1 MWSLDYPAFLLLL
14 LLVPPLIAWA
24 HFRPSRGG
32 RLSFSFS
39 VFRGNS
45 FQPRTGWRKLL
56 SFLGALAFWL
66 GFASL
71 LVALAGPVIV
81 TRRRHTLTRGIDLII
96 ALDES
101 PSMSARD
108 TGEGNRFEAAK
119 EVIEKF
125 IAERE
130 NDFIGLVSFAA
141 EAVLRVPAT
150 LDYGAI
156 LKALNNLKIMELGDG
171 TAIGMGIA
179 VSALHLE
186 DSGGQEK
193 VIVLLTDGDNNAGEI
208 LPLEAAQIA
217 ARLGIRVYT
226 IGLGREGE
234 ATLEFIDPNTGKQV
248 RGVYKGKFNEP
259 LLQEMAHLTGGRY
272 FHAGGKGTLTAV
284 FQEIDAL
291 EKTEKEVKHYVER
304 KPKHKDFILAGLLL
318 ILAYLLI
325 SRLVLKE
332 LL

>member
-1 MWSLDYPAFLLLL
+1 MWSLDRPAFLLLL
-14 LLVPPLIAWA
+14 LLVPPLIGWA
-24 HFRPSRGG
+24 HFHGSRGG
-32 RLSFSFS
+32 RLNFSFS
-39 VFRGNS
+39 VFRGRS
-45 FQPRTGWRKLL
+45 FKPKTGWRRLL
-56 SFLGALAFWL
+56 SVLAALSFWL
-66 GFASL
+66 GFVSL
-71 LVALAGPVIV
+71 IVALAGPVVV
-81 TRRRHTLTRGIDLII
+81 TKRRDYLTRGIDLII

-125 IAERE
+125 IAERD

-141 EAVLRVPAT
+141 EAALRVPAT
-150 LDYGAI
+150 LDYSAI
-156 LKALNNLKIMELGDG
+156 LDALGTLRIMELGDG

-179 VSALHLE
+179 VSALHLKN
-186 DSGGQEK
+186 SGGQEK

-234 ATLEFIDPNTGKQV
+234 ATLEFIDPDSGKQY

-272 FHAGGKGTLTAV
+272 FHAGGKGTLSVV

-291 EKTEKEVKHYVER
+291 EKTDKQVSQHIDR
-304 KPKHKDFILAGLLL
+304 K
-318 ILAYLLI
+318 LAYLLV
-325 SRLVLKE
+325 SKLVLKE

>member
-1 MWSLDYPAFLLLL
+1 MWSLDRPLFLTLL
-14 LLVPPLIAWA
+14 LLVPLLIVWV

-32 RLSFSFS
+32 RLSFGFS
-39 VFRGNS
+39 VFRGDS
-45 FQPRTGWRKLL
+45 FRPRRGWRTLL
-56 SFLGALAFWL
+56 SVLAAFAFWL
-66 GFASL
+66 GFVSL
-71 LVALAGPVIV
+71 ILALAGPVIV
-81 TRRRHTLTRGIDLII
+81 TKRRDYLTRGIDLII

-119 EVIEKF
+119 EVIESF
-125 IAERE
+125 IDERE
-130 NDFIGLVSFAA
+130 NDALGLVSFAA
-141 EAVLRVPAT
+141 EAALRVPAT
-150 LDYGAI
+150 LDYEAVRA
-156 LKALNNLKIMELGDG
+156 ALGGLRIMELGDG

-179 VSALHLE
+179 VSAVHLKE
-186 DSGGQEK
+186 SGGQEK

-208 LPLEAAQIA
+208 SPLEAAQVA
-217 ARLGIRVYT
+217 AQLGIRVYT

-234 ATLEFIDPNTGKQV
+234 ATLDFIDPNTGKQY

-272 FHAGGKGTLTAV
+272 FHAGGKGTLSAV

-291 EKTEKEVKHYVER
+291 ERTDKRVSQVIER
-304 KPKHKDFILAGLLL
+304 KPRHQELILAGLAL
-318 ILAYLLI
+318 ILAYLLL

>member
-1 MWSLDYPAFLLLL
+1 VWSLERPAFLLLML
-14 LLVPPLIAWA
+14 LLPPLIMWT
-24 HFRPSRGG
+24 HFRRARGG

-39 VFRGNS
+39 VFRGRS
-45 FQPRTGWRKLL
+45 FSPKTGWRKLL
-56 SFLGALAFWL
+56 SVLAALCFWL
-66 GFASL
+66 GFGVL
-71 LVALAGPVIV
+71 IVALAGPVTV
-81 TRRRHTLTRGIDLII
+81 TKRRDYLTRGIDLII

-108 TGEGNRFEAAK
+108 SGEGNRFEAAK
-119 EVIEKF
+119 EVIERF
-125 IAERE
+125 IDERE

-141 EAVLRVPAT
+141 EAALRVPPT
-150 LDYGAI
+150 LDYTAV
-156 LKALNNLKIMELGDG
+156 LESLSALRIMELGDG
-171 TAIGMGIA
+171 TAIGTGLA
-179 VSALHLE
+179 VSALHLK

-208 LPLEAAQIA
+208 PPLEAAQIA
-217 ARLGIRVYT
+217 SRLGIRVYT

-234 ATLEFIDPNTGKQV
+234 ATLDFIDPGTGKQY

-272 FHAGGKGTLTAV
+272 FHAGGKGTLSAV

-291 EKTEKEVKHYVER
+291 EKTDKRVSQHIDR
-304 KPKHKDFILAGLLL
+304 RPKHRDFILAGLLL
-318 ILAYLLI
+318 VLAYLLL
-325 SRLVLKE
+325 SKLVLKE

>member
-1 MWSLDYPAFLLLL
+1 MWSLDRPAFLLLL
-14 LLVPPLIAWA
+14 LLVPPLIGWS
-24 HFRPSRGG
+24 HFHGSRGG
-32 RLSFSFS
+32 RLNFSFS
-39 VFRGNS
+39 VFRGRS
-45 FQPRTGWRKLL
+45 FKPGTGWRRLL
-56 SFLGALAFWL
+56 SVLAALGFWL
-66 GFASL
+66 GFVSL
-71 LVALAGPVIV
+71 IVALAGPVVV
-81 TRRRHTLTRGIDLII
+81 TKRRDYLTRGIDLII

-125 IAERE
+125 IAERD

-141 EAVLRVPAT
+141 EAALRVPAT
-150 LDYGAI
+150 LDYSAI
-156 LKALNNLKIMELGDG
+156 LDALGSLQIMELGDG

-179 VSALHLE
+179 VSALHLKN
-186 DSGGQEK
+186 SGGQEK

-208 LPLEAAQIA
+208 LPLEAARIA

-234 ATLEFIDPNTGKQV
+234 ATLEFIDPDTGKQY

-272 FHAGGKGTLTAV
+272 FHAGGKGTLSVV

-291 EKTEKEVKHYVER
+291 EKTDKQVSQHIDT
-304 KPKHKDFILAGLLL
+304 KPKHQNFILAGLFL
-318 ILAYLLI
+318 ILAYLLV
-325 SRLVLKE
+325 SKLVLKE